1 MNAPKTFLSV
11 DDPYASADEKGWRI
25 VDAAELN
32 EDLILEADVV
42 IVGTGSGGSTTASVL
57 SAAGL
62 KTVILEEGPLKSSD
76 KFDMDERAGYRDLY
90 QEGALR
96 TSKDGAI
103 LLAQGRNVGGG
114 TTVNWCSS
122 FRTPEQTLSYWK
134 DKFGVE
140 GLGAEDLIP
149 FFEEMEERLNI
160 LEWMGAPNPN
170 NQKLK
175 DGAAALDYGWGVI
188 PRNVSGCADLG
199 YCGVGCPV
207 NAKQSTLV
215 SMIPDALD
223 NGATLV
229 HRAAVERISIRGR
242 QVDGVEAMALG
253 SDNVTAT
260 GTRILVKARY
270 TVVAGGAINTPGL
283 LLRSN
288 VPDPYKIVGKRTFIH
303 PVITSFAR
311 FEERIDP
318 YYGAP
323 QSIYSD
329 QFTWPNKGDDR
340 IGFKLEA
347 MPLLPGVFS
356 TMLGVHGNLLR
367 DSITKLPYTQATMA
381 ILRDGFHEDSQGGQ
395 VELDEFNR
403 PVLDYSVSDYVA
415 EGIRRALETNLRI
428 QFAAGATEAKAC
440 HTGAS
445 WHTSFEGALAE
456 LEGLAMTASKV
467 GISSAHLMGGCAMGH
482 DVQRSVTDS
491 SGKYRGLENLSIHD
505 GSLFPTSLGA
515 NPQLT
520 IFALTYKLASE
531 LADELVSKG
540 S

>member
-1 MNAPKTFLSV
+1 MTARKEFHSV
-11 DDPYASADEKGWRI
+11 DDPYALADEKGWSI
-25 VDAAELN
+25 IDAAELKEN
-32 EDLILEADVV
+32 LVLEADVV
-42 IVGTGSGGSTTASVL
+42 IVGTGTGGSTTASVL

-62 KTVILEEGPLKSSD
+62 KTIILEEGPLKSSD
-76 KFDMDERAGYRDLY
+76 EFDMDERSAYRDLY

-134 DKFGVE
+134 EEFGVE
-140 GLGAEDLIP
+140 GLGTDDLVP

-175 DGAAALDYGWGVI
+175 DGASALDYDWGVI
-188 PRNVSGCADLG
+188 PRNVSGCVDLG
-199 YCGVGCPV
+199 FCGVGCPV

-229 HRAAVERISIRGR
+229 YRAGVERLSIMGH
-242 QVDGVEAMALG
+242 QVDGVEAMALD
-253 SDNVTAT
+253 SDGVAAT
-260 GTRILVKARY
+260 GTRIFVKARY

-288 VPDPYKIVGKRTFIH
+288 VPDPHNIVGKRTFIH

-311 FEERIDP
+311 FEQRVDP

-329 QFTWPNKGDDR
+329 QFTWPKEADDR

-347 MPLLPGVFS
+347 MPLMPGVFS
-356 TMLGVHGNLLR
+356 TMLGVHGELLR
-367 DSITKLPYTQATMA
+367 ESITKLPYTQATMA
-381 ILRDGFHEDSQGGQ
+381 LLRDGFHEESQGGQ

-445 WHTSFEGALAE
+445 WHTSLEGALAE
-456 LEGLAMTASKV
+456 LEDLDMTAGKV
-467 GISSAHLMGGCAMGH
+467 GISSAHLMGGCPMGN
-482 DVQRSVTDS
+482 DVRRSVTDS
-491 SGKYRGLENLSIHD
+491 SGRYRGLESLSIHD

-520 IFALTYKLASE
+520 IFALTFKLASK